1 MIVFL
6 ISLALLTQKPTPQPQ
21 SCPLEIAQFRYD
33 GETQSRPGHA
43 TLKLTNTTSKTVKAA
58 IMKLAAID
66 AVGDVRDF
74 AVTPE
79 LELTHAVKPGETR
92 KATWD
97 IHTPEMQKL
106 KVWVNAVRFDDG
118 TVWRDDG
125 SHSCSKQ

>member
-1 MIVFL
+1 
-6 ISLALLTQKPTPQPQ
+6 
-21 SCPLEIAQFRYD
+21 
-33 GETQSRPGHA
+33 
-43 TLKLTNTTSKTVKAA
+43 
-58 IMKLAAID
+58 MKLAAVD
-66 AVGDVRDF
+66 AIGDVRDF

-79 LELTHAVKPGETR
+79 LELTHAIKAGETR

-125 SHSCSKQ
+125 SRSCSKQ